1 MEFTVS
7 RSDVTLVGSDEGAG
21 FPLFVA
27 LGSGTTVAQSAPLL
41 AALGGA
47 RRVVTADYRGLGRSS
62 MAPAPWA
69 MADYA
74 ADIVALLDERGL
86 DQIDLFGVSFGGM
99 VALEFA
105 VTHPERV
112 RRLVLWC
119 TSAGG
124 ALGSSFPLHT
134 LAALAPDELIAAR
147 LRLLDERFTPAW
159 LATHESDR
167 RLVEAR
173 STPAPGEVD
182 ITTTEGYREQMRAR
196 AGHDVADRLAALTMP
211 VFVGAGRFDA
221 LAPPANA
228 EALATHLAHASL
240 HWYDGGHLF
249 FFQDRRCWADLRD
262 FLGDDVTPA
271 T

>member
-1 MEFTVS
+1 MEFTVL
-7 RSDVTLVGSDEGAG
+7 RPAVTLVGRDDGDG
-21 FPLFVA
+21 IPLFVA

-74 ADIVALLDERGL
+74 ADVEALLDERGL
-86 DQIDLFGVSFGGM
+86 DQVDLFGVSFGGM

-105 VTHPERV
+105 VTFPHRV

-124 ALGSSFPLHT
+124 SLGSSFPLHT
-134 LAALAPDELIAAR
+134 LAGLAPDELARTR
-147 LRLLDERFTPAW
+147 LRLLDERFTPEW

-173 STPAPGEVD
+173 ATPAPGEVD

-196 AGHDVADRLAALTMP
+196 AGHDVADRLARLTMP
-211 VFVGAGRFDA
+211 VFVGAGRYDA

-228 EALATHLAHASL
+228 QALADHLADATL

-262 FLGDDVTPA
+262 FLDDDVTPRS
-271 T
+271 